1 MAGNRTVEFF
11 DTQFR
16 AQARAGERPLNPFET
31 LALPFLHGRV
41 LDLGC
46 GLGNLSLEA
55 ARRGCSVLALD
66 ASRHAVAHIREAARA
81 ESLPVQ
87 AAIADLASYRI
98 EGNFDTI
105 VAIGLLMF
113 FPEARARELLADIR
127 DHVCPGGCA
136 IVNVLT
142 EGTTYLDMFEP
153 GHHYLFGARELEE
166 GFADWRIHVAQND
179 RFDAPGG
186 RIKAFSTVIAERP
199 ASAHVA

>member
-16 AQARAGERPLNPFET
+16 AQARAGERALNPFET

-127 DHVCPGGCA
+127 GHVRPGGCA

-142 EGTTYLDMFEP
+142 EGTTYLDMFEA
-153 GHHYLFGARELEE
+153 GHHYLFGAGELEA
-166 GFADWRIHVAQND
+166 GFADWRIRVARND

>member
-16 AQARAGERPLNPFET
+16 AQARAGERALNPFET

-153 GHHYLFGARELEE
+153 GHHYLFGAGELEA
-166 GFADWRIHVAQND
+166 GFADWRIRVARSD

-186 RIKAFSTVIAERP
+186 RIKAFATVIAERLP
-199 ASAHVA
+199 SDHAS